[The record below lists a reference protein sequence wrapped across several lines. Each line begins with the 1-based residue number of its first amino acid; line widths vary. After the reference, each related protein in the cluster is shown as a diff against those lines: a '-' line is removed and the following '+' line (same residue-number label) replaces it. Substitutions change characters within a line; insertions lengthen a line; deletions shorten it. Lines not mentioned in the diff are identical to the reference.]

1 MEVIFSIAVLI
12 FSVVIHEIS
21 HGYAAY
27 FLGDPTAKYAG
38 RLSINPWRHLEFIGS
53 FLVPLI
59 TSLGGFAFGWAKPV
73 PFNPYNLRAKRWGE
87 AIVAVAGPLSN
98 LFIAV
103 VFSLVL
109 RFANGTSLNEATV
122 YMLSM
127 IILVNISLAVFN
139 LVPIP
144 PLDGSRIL
152 GSILPY
158 QLRYI
163 QDKLEQNAFILILIF
178 VFFIW
183 DFVAPVVPWLFK
195 IFTGIAL
202 G

>member
-38 RLSINPWRHLEFIGS
+38 RLSINPWKHLEFIGS

-87 AIVAVAGPLSN
+87 AIVAVSGPLSN
-98 LFIAV
+98 LFIAL

-109 RFANGTSLNEATV
+109 RFVDDASLNEATV

-195 IFTGIAL
+195 IFTGVAL

>member
-1 MEVIFSIAVLI
+1 MEAIFSIAVLI

-38 RLSINPWRHLEFIGS
+38 RLSINPLKHLEFIGS
-53 FLVPLI
+53 VVVPFI
-59 TSLGGFAFGWAKPV
+59 TSLTGFAFGWAKPV
-73 PFNPYNLRAKRWGE
+73 PFNPYNLRAKKWGE
-87 AIVAVAGPLSN
+87 AIVAIAGPLSN
-98 LFIAV
+98 LFIAL
-103 VFSLVL
+103 VFSLVF
-109 RFANGTSLNEATV
+109 RFVDISSLGESSV

-152 GSILPY
+152 GSVLPY
-158 QLRYI
+158 QFRYI
-163 QDKLEQNAFILILIF
+163 QDKLEQNALVLILIF
-178 VFFIW
+178 VFFLW

-202 G
+202 S

>member
-21 HGYAAY
+21 HGYVAY

-38 RLSINPWRHLEFIGS
+38 RLSINPIKHSEFIGS
-53 FLVPLI
+53 ILVPFI
-59 TSLGGFAFGWAKPV
+59 TSLAGFAFGWAKPV
-73 PFNPYNLRAKRWGE
+73 PFNPYNLRAKKWGE
-87 AIVAVAGPLSN
+87 AIVAIAGPLSN

-103 VFSLVL
+103 VFSLVF
-109 RFANGTSLNEATV
+109 RFVDLSLFNEATV
-122 YMLSM
+122 YMLSV
-127 IILVNISLAVFN
+127 IVLVNISLAIFN

-152 GSILPY
+152 GSLLPY
-158 QLRYI
+158 QFRYI

-178 VFFIW
+178 VFFLW
-183 DFVAPVVPWLFK
+183 DFVAPVVPWLFQ
-195 IFTGIAL
+195 IFTGITL